1 MLAAQAKIPAATRS
15 RIGPDVDGY
24 VIAQQP
30 ALVFATGQ
38 AAAIPLV
45 FGTTTREFGGNQSA
59 DQLRAIITFAA
70 GAQAPEALVAYGL
83 ANGGQGTIDPKY
95 GTPADQWSA
104 DMIFRCPSVT
114 QAAWH
119 AAAHNPTWQYEFN
132 HAIPGQEAQGAV
144 HSADLPYVFG
154 YFPKTG
160 NISGK
165 FTDLDMKLAEL
176 IQTYWTNFAK
186 TGNPNSA
193 GIPNWPQQGD
203 NGTYIQF
210 QQDGKVETAAGLRA
224 PQCNIYRQ
232 WLVAQGRPAH

>member
-1 MLAAQAKIPAATRS
+1 
-15 RIGPDVDGY
+15 
-24 VIAQQP
+24 
-30 ALVFATGQ
+30 
-38 AAAIPLV
+38 
-45 FGTTTREFGGNQSA
+45 FGGNQSA

-70 GAQAPEALVAYGL
+70 GAQASHALAAYGL
-83 ANGGQGTIDPKY
+83 ADGGQGTADPKY

-119 AAAHNPTWQYEFN
+119 AAAPNPTWQYEFN

-165 FTDLDMKLAEL
+165 FTELDMKLAEL
-176 IQTYWTNFAK
+176 IQTYWT
-186 TGNPNSA
+186 
-193 GIPNWPQQGD
+193 
-203 NGTYIQF
+203 
-210 QQDGKVETAAGLRA
+210 
-224 PQCNIYRQ
+224 
-232 WLVAQGRPAH
+232 